1 MRILLTSFLLLST
14 LLSVAQTGLTI
25 VEFNT
30 ENLFDTRHDS
40 LKDDHESCQTLPV
53 IGHVLNTGRN

>member
-14 LLSVAQTGLTI
+14 LLSVAQTRLTI

-30 ENLFDTRHDS
+30 ENLFDTRHDF
-40 LKDDHESCQTLPV
+40 LKDDHEFLPDSPR
-53 IGHVLNTGRN
+53 H